1 MSTIRHPVG
10 PQPSR
15 VYWIRR
21 LVALLLLIL
30 VVGLVVFG
38 LSRLGGDPDPAPT
51 PAPSGSAAAAP
62 TPTPSPT
69 SELIE
74 GAACLPEN
82 VRVDAVTDDVTYQS
96 GVAPQLS
103 FTITNTAGVACT
115 FDVGSSQQ
123 AFVVTSGAETY
134 WSSRDC
140 LVDASDA
147 SILLEPNLGQT
158 SAALGWDR
166 TRSAPDTCDSER
178 PAAPGGGATYALT
191 VTVGPVASTPTSF
204 RLF

>member
-1 MSTIRHPVG
+1 MSTFRHPVG
-10 PQPSR
+10 PQPTR
-15 VYWIRR
+15 VYWVRR
-21 LVALLLLIL
+21 LAALLLLLL
-30 VVGLVVFG
+30 VIGLVAFG
-38 LSRLGGDPDPAPT
+38 LSRIGGDPDPAPI
-51 PAPSGSAAAAP
+51 PAPSDSAAVAA

-69 SELIE
+69 AELVE

-82 VRVDAVTDDVTYQS
+82 VRVDAVTDDITYQADVS
-96 GVAPQLS
+96 PQLS

-123 AFVVTSGAETY
+123 SFVVTSGAETY

-140 LVDASDA
+140 LVDPTDA
-147 SILLEPNLGQT
+147 SIVLEPNLGQT

-166 TRSAPDTCDSER
+166 TRSAPDTCASER
-178 PAAPGGGATYALT
+178 PAVPGGGATYALT
-191 VTVGPVASTPTSF
+191 VTVGPVSSAPTSF